1 MWLAVQALH
10 PVAIHPYQREAGGRL
25 VKHGGGGT
33 PRGGRPAPSGKN
45 LIKEGQG
52 ANFDTLARRGSRRRI
67 GVFEGGMGR
76 EAGTAVVT

>member
-1 MWLAVQALH
+1 MWLAVQTLH
-10 PVAIHPYQREAGGRL
+10 SVAIHPYQREAGGRM
-25 VKHGGGGT
+25 VKHGGET

-67 GVFEGGMGR
+67 WVFEGGMGR